1 MMVTWIRSFNFIML
15 LVFTLCYCYQFG
27 YVLVRFF
34 KKQKVYTA
42 KKLHKYAVL
51 ISARNEGAVIGELL
65 ESLHRQNYP
74 QELLDI
80 YVVADNCTDNTAQIA
95 EDHRAIVYERFD
107 RRLVGKGYALN
118 YLFEKIYARSGLE
131 AYDGYFVFDADTVL
145 DENYVREMNKVFDN
159 GYEIVT
165 SYRNSKNYGSNW
177 ISAGYA
183 LWFLRESKYLNGAR
197 MQCGT
202 SCAISG
208 TGFLVANRIIRENN
222 GWKHHLL
229 TEDIEFS
236 TDNIIQGRVIGYCE
250 QAVLYDEQP
259 TDFHESWT
267 QRLRWSKGFYQVLFH
282 YFKGLIASLRH
293 GFKQGCEG
301 ESTPSTPGRRR
312 FSCYDVFMTIS
323 PAMAITATSLCVNGI
338 WLIAASNGMYAD
350 PLVYRVTFI
359 GFFLGLLNT
368 YLMFLGLGA
377 LTLVTERSRINATTG
392 QMVRSAFV
400 FPLFML
406 LQIPIS
412 VQALF
417 AKVGWKPIAHTVNI
431 NLEQLAAAK
440 K

>member
-131 AYDGYFVFDADTVL
+131 AYDGYFVFDADNVL

-259 TDFHESWT
+259 TDCHESWN
-267 QRLRWSKGFYQVLFH
+267 QRLRWTKGFYQVFANYGGQLLNGILEQH
-282 YFKGLIASLRH
+282 
-293 GFKQGCEG
+293 
-301 ESTPSTPGRRR
+301 R
-312 FSCYDVFMTIS
+312 FQCYDMLMTLA
-323 PAMAITATSLCVNGI
+323 PATL
-338 WLIAASNGMYAD
+338 
-350 PLVYRVTFI
+350 
-359 GFFLGLLNT
+359 
-368 YLMFLGLGA
+368 
-377 LTLVTERSRINATTG
+377 LTLLTIVLN
-392 QMVRSAFV
+392 SAFGIV
-400 FPLFML
+400 GVLLGHPLWTDVTMEAVLGNIVSVYSSLFFFGLVTTITEWRRIHCEWYKKICYLFTFPIFIFTYVPIAIVALFKKVTWV
-406 LQIPIS
+406 PIRHTIVKS
-412 VQALF
+412 VQQ
-417 AKVGWKPIAHTVNI
+417 IR
-431 NLEQLAAAK
+431 E
-440 K
+440 

>member
-1 MMVTWIRSFNFIML
+1 MMVTLIRSFNFIML

-131 AYDGYFVFDADTVL
+131 AYDGYFVFDADNVL

-165 SYRNSKNYGSNW
+165 SYHNSKNYGSNW

-259 TDFHESWT
+259 TDFHESWN
-267 QRLRWSKGFYQVLFH
+267 QRLRWTKGFYQVFANYGGQLLNGILEQH
-282 YFKGLIASLRH
+282 
-293 GFKQGCEG
+293 
-301 ESTPSTPGRRR
+301 R
-312 FSCYDVFMTIS
+312 FQCYDMLMTLA
-323 PAMAITATSLCVNGI
+323 PATL
-338 WLIAASNGMYAD
+338 
-350 PLVYRVTFI
+350 
-359 GFFLGLLNT
+359 
-368 YLMFLGLGA
+368 
-377 LTLVTERSRINATTG
+377 LTLLTIVLN
-392 QMVRSAFV
+392 SAFGIV
-400 FPLFML
+400 GVLLGHPLWTDVTMEAVLGNIVSVYSSLFFFGLVPTITEWRRIHCEWYKKICYLFTFPIFIFTYVPIAIVALFKKVTWV
-406 LQIPIS
+406 PIRHTVVKS
-412 VQALF
+412 VQQ
-417 AKVGWKPIAHTVNI
+417 IR
-431 NLEQLAAAK
+431 E
-440 K
+440 

>member
-95 EDHRAIVYERFD
+95 EDHGAIVYERFD

-131 AYDGYFVFDADTVL
+131 AYDGYFVFDADNVL

-259 TDFHESWT
+259 TDFHESWN
-267 QRLRWSKGFYQVLFH
+267 QRLRWTKGFYQVFANYGGQLLNGILEQH
-282 YFKGLIASLRH
+282 
-293 GFKQGCEG
+293 
-301 ESTPSTPGRRR
+301 R
-312 FSCYDVFMTIS
+312 FQCYDMLMTLA
-323 PAMAITATSLCVNGI
+323 PATL
-338 WLIAASNGMYAD
+338 
-350 PLVYRVTFI
+350 
-359 GFFLGLLNT
+359 
-368 YLMFLGLGA
+368 
-377 LTLVTERSRINATTG
+377 LTLLTIALN
-392 QMVRSAFV
+392 SAFGIAGV
-400 FPLFML
+400 LLGHPLWTDVTMEAVLGNIVSVYSSLFFFGLVTTITEWRRIHCEWYKKICYLFTFPIFIFTYVPIAIVALFKKVTWV
-406 LQIPIS
+406 PIRHTIVKS
-412 VQALF
+412 VQQ
-417 AKVGWKPIAHTVNI
+417 IR
-431 NLEQLAAAK
+431 E
-440 K
+440 

>member
-34 KKQKVYTA
+34 KKQKTFTA
-42 KKLHKYAVL
+42 TKLHKYAVL

-74 QELLDI
+74 QELLDV

-95 EDHRAIVYERFD
+95 EDHGAIVYERFD
-107 RRLVGKGYALN
+107 RKLVGKGYALN
-118 YLFEKIYARSGLE
+118 YLFGKIYARSGLE
-131 AYDGYFVFDADTVL
+131 AYDGYFVFDADNVL

-259 TDFHESWT
+259 TDFHESWN
-267 QRLRWSKGFYQVLFH
+267 QRLRWTKGFYQVFANYGGQLLNGILEQH
-282 YFKGLIASLRH
+282 
-293 GFKQGCEG
+293 
-301 ESTPSTPGRRR
+301 R
-312 FSCYDVFMTIS
+312 FQCYDMLMTLA
-323 PAMAITATSLCVNGI
+323 PATL
-338 WLIAASNGMYAD
+338 
-350 PLVYRVTFI
+350 
-359 GFFLGLLNT
+359 
-368 YLMFLGLGA
+368 
-377 LTLVTERSRINATTG
+377 LTLLTIALNSVFGIAGVLLGHPLWTDVTMEAVLGNIVSVYSSLFFFGLVTTITEWRRIHCEWYKKICYLFT
-392 QMVRSAFV
+392 
-400 FPLFML
+400 FPIFIFTYVPIAIVALFKKVTWV
-406 LQIPIS
+406 PIRHTVVKS
-412 VQALF
+412 VQQ
-417 AKVGWKPIAHTVNI
+417 IR
-431 NLEQLAAAK
+431 E
-440 K
+440 

>member
-131 AYDGYFVFDADTVL
+131 AYDGYFVFDADNVL

-259 TDFHESWT
+259 TDFHESWN
-267 QRLRWSKGFYQVLFH
+267 QRLRWTKGFYQVFANYGGQLLNGILEQH
-282 YFKGLIASLRH
+282 
-293 GFKQGCEG
+293 
-301 ESTPSTPGRRR
+301 R
-312 FSCYDVFMTIS
+312 FQCYDMLMTLA
-323 PAMAITATSLCVNGI
+323 PATL
-338 WLIAASNGMYAD
+338 
-350 PLVYRVTFI
+350 
-359 GFFLGLLNT
+359 
-368 YLMFLGLGA
+368 
-377 LTLVTERSRINATTG
+377 LTLLTIVLN
-392 QMVRSAFV
+392 SAFGIV
-400 FPLFML
+400 GVLLGHPLWTDVTMEAVLGNIVSVYSSLFFFGLVTTITEWRRIHCEWYKKICYLFTFPIFIFTYVPIAIVALFKKVTWV
-406 LQIPIS
+406 PIRHTVVKS
-412 VQALF
+412 VQQ
-417 AKVGWKPIAHTVNI
+417 IR
-431 NLEQLAAAK
+431 E
-440 K
+440 

>member
-1 MMVTWIRSFNFIML
+1 MMVTLIRSFNFIML

-131 AYDGYFVFDADTVL
+131 AYDGYFVFDADNVL

-259 TDFHESWT
+259 TDFHESWN
-267 QRLRWSKGFYQVLFH
+267 QRLRWTKGFYQVFANYGGQLLNGILEQH
-282 YFKGLIASLRH
+282 
-293 GFKQGCEG
+293 
-301 ESTPSTPGRRR
+301 R
-312 FSCYDVFMTIS
+312 FQCYDMLMTLA
-323 PAMAITATSLCVNGI
+323 PATL
-338 WLIAASNGMYAD
+338 
-350 PLVYRVTFI
+350 
-359 GFFLGLLNT
+359 
-368 YLMFLGLGA
+368 
-377 LTLVTERSRINATTG
+377 LTLLTIVLN
-392 QMVRSAFV
+392 SAFGIV
-400 FPLFML
+400 GVLLGHPLWTDVTMEAVLGNIVSVYSSLFFFGLVTTITEWRRIHCEWYKKICYLFTFPIFIFTYVPIAIVALFKKVTWV
-406 LQIPIS
+406 PIRHTIVKS
-412 VQALF
+412 VQQ
-417 AKVGWKPIAHTVNI
+417 IR
-431 NLEQLAAAK
+431 E
-440 K
+440 